1 MQLQQ
6 TPSGAESWPF
16 FVDGRDVKQR
26 RQEQVSR
33 ACRRW
38 HRPLL
43 VTARCSTIGCVE
55 GRPFTAADVVSI
67 TFAVVGCHANHVVHR
82 QSTNCI
88 ANGGSCYPE
97 CCTAA
102 LRCGPAL
109 PSPHWCMCSRKQFHC
124 SGKHAATTRR
134 WAGGN
139 TVNAA
144 TTASAEKRLRG
155 FNVDFAAECESWEG
169 SRSNGFFRSV
179 PSGNSFIMQ

>member
-1 MQLQQ
+1 MCPSPTTFQLL
-6 TPSGAESWPF
+6 GA
-16 FVDGRDVKQR
+16 
-26 RQEQVSR
+26 
-33 ACRRW
+33 
-38 HRPLL
+38 
-43 VTARCSTIGCVE
+43 ARCNTIGCAE
-55 GRPFTAADVVSI
+55 GRSFNATELVSI
-67 TFAVVGCHANHVVHR
+67 MFAVVGCHANHVVHR

-88 ANGGSCYPE
+88 ANGGSCHPE

-144 TTASAEKRLRG
+144 PLASAEKRLRG
-155 FNVDFAAECESWEG
+155 SDGDFAAECESWEG

-179 PSGNSFIMQ
+179 PSGNSFVMQ